1 MSYPSSLQR
10 RLFLFLLCKTEIAGV
25 AKCLAIDY
33 SGVAAVFTILVVL
46 YGRVERLCLLEAL
59 AANWGLK
66 REAGEKP
73 FSALGAL

>member
-1 MSYPSSLQR
+1 
-10 RLFLFLLCKTEIAGV
+10 V

-66 REAGEKP
+66 RKAGEKP